1 MEAIRGNLK
10 NKEIRDREEK
20 TGRITYQTLAEL
32 VGDMIL
38 CNNMADRYAEQLELI
53 SGDDENYYTI
63 DWEEISREEYEQL
76 EEEGK
81 EVNSEPKE
89 IYQYFIITDFG
100 ANFLQSYTNE
110 IVFYDNELDIYVWGI
125 THCGTSW
132 DYVFTDIPCKKQER

>member
-10 NKEIRDREEK
+10 NKEIREREEK
-20 TGRITYQTLAEL
+20 AGRITYQTLAEL

-89 IYQYFIITDFG
+89 IYQYFIITDLG

-132 DYVFTDIPCKKQER
+132 DYVFTDIPCKKQEN